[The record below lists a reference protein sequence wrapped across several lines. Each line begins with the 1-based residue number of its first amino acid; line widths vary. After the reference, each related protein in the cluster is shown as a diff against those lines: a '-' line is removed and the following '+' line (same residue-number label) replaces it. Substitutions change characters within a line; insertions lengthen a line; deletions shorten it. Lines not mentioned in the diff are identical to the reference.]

1 MCLVISVIVIML
13 RVMYPIFQYELVKR
27 VTLACEVT
35 RLWACALSI
44 MHYLFKVD
52 SSAINI
58 IIEIIIGATLV
69 VVVNKG
75 VD

>member
-1 MCLVISVIVIML
+1 MCFAISTIVIML

-35 RLWACALSI
+35 RLWACALAI
-44 MHYLFKVD
+44 MHFLFNVD
-52 SSAINI
+52 CSAIVI
-58 IIEIIIGATLV
+58 IIEIIIGISLV
-69 VVVNKG
+69 IIVYRA